1 MKKVEYEV
9 SRLTPTEEHAVVA
22 SLARAFHNDPMFN
35 FITPD
40 LVLQARG
47 LLRFMQSGV
56 HDARPFGEIWVAHDD
71 GDVAGAAV
79 WLPPGSYPRGTRRDF
94 AQLVRMA
101 PNARGLG
108 SRLPAAMRLLAR
120 MDKEHPHED
129 HWYLAILGVDPLNQR
144 TGAGAA
150 LLRPV
155 LERSDTE
162 GLPAYLETQKE
173 ANVPWYMRSGFELV
187 QVLDVKG
194 CPPLWTMRR
203 EPKST

>member
-1 MKKVEYEV
+1 
-9 SRLTPTEEHAVVA
+9 
-22 SLARAFHNDPMFN
+22 
-35 FITPD
+35 
-40 LVLQARG
+40 
-47 LLRFMQSGV
+47 
-56 HDARPFGEIWVAHDD
+56 
-71 GDVAGAAV
+71 GAAV
-79 WLPPGSYPRGTRRDF
+79 WLRPGSYPRGTRRDL
-94 AQLVRMA
+94 AQLMRIV

-120 MDKEHPHED
+120 MDQEHPHEE

-155 LERSDTE
+155 LERCDTE
-162 GLPAYLETQKE
+162 GLPAYPEGQRE
-173 ANVPWYMRSGFELV
+173 ENVLGFAGSGFGLV